1 VSVLPRDVGPRRLVL
16 GVAVA
21 YAVALALL
29 VLGPWGWALNRATV
43 QLYVFF
49 RSDLPIA
56 PAGALPEHYGL
67 VLNVLLFV
75 PLGAALVLLTGWSW
89 WSVTLLAAAGS
100 GVIEVVQELWLD
112 RQGSLQ
118 DVVANT
124 LGGLLGALAVSL
136 LARAR
141 SLPGSRPEPARRR

>member
-1 VSVLPRDVGPRRLVL
+1 MSDLRRDVGQRRLVVV
-16 GVAVA
+16 VAVA
-21 YAVALALL
+21 YAVILAML
-29 VLGPWGWALNRATV
+29 VFAPWGWVLNRATV
-43 QLYVFF
+43 RLYVFF

-56 PAGALPEHYGL
+56 PSGALPEHYGL

-136 LARAR
+136 LARVR
-141 SLPGSRPEPARRR
+141 SRPGSRPEPVRRP

>member
-1 VSVLPRDVGPRRLVL
+1 M
-16 GVAVA
+16 AVA

-29 VLGPWGWALNRATV
+29 VFGPWGWALNRATV
-43 QLYVFF
+43 RLYVFF
-49 RSDLPIA
+49 RSDLPVA
-56 PAGALPEHYGL
+56 PTGALPEHYGL

-75 PLGAALVLLTGWSW
+75 PLGAAVVLLTGWSW

-100 GVIEVVQELWLD
+100 ATIEVVQGLWLD
-112 RQGSLQ
+112 RQGSLS
-118 DVVANT
+118 DVAANT

-141 SLPGSRPEPARRR
+141 RRPASPPEPVRRR